1 MLSTLLMLFVIG
13 IVGLVAVSVV
23 LALVGVVFSVAM
35 GVAGFLLFKVA
46 PVLLV
51 GWLVVKLVQRVT
63 GHRTISAADQR
74 WLDGG

>member
-51 GWLVVKLVQRVT
+51 GWLALKLVQRVT
-63 GHRTISAADQR
+63 GRRTISAADQR

>member
-51 GWLVVKLVQRVT
+51 GWLVVKLVQRAT